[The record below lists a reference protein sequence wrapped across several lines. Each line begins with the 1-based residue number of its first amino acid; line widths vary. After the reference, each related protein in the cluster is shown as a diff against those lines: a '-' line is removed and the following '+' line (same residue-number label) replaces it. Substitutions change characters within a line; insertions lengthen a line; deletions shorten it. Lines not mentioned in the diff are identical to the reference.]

1 MGAGFRPAPPSTMG
15 TTVNEASPLSRYTV
29 PMRRWWWIIAVVV
42 GVGLLAALIT
52 MPSPAREPT
61 EEEIAD
67 PSVTFRATHIL
78 IRNENATNPISFDLL
93 LLLARQGEL
102 TGRVLERMDGQV
114 DTSDVDEVTLE
125 ADTDIGTISVT
136 ATQPT
141 PNLASE
147 LVTTYAQE
155 IQRLVDERSERELQD
170 RIERAVERQESLD
183 GRIRDLEAEIAE
195 LPEDSVDRRLLE
207 SELDGLID
215 EYSMAQSEE
224 RTLREQRA
232 GLEPQFETLQEPAP
246 VSTSSLDDRVLSLPS
261 SPLPRLGVAGVL
273 ALLAGGVLVLGID
286 YVDTRVRTRR
296 DAEDA
301 FGLPVIAQFPL
312 RPARE
317 RDADPLPVVSDPSGL
332 TAEAFRTLRLSIQ
345 LAPVWKLSGQ
355 TPTRNG
361 SAGTAIRV
369 DREGDPRTLL
379 VTSSMTGDGKS
390 TLVANLAASYAEAG
404 ERVLVVDCDFRRPA
418 VSKLLGVGP
427 GPGLRDL
434 DAGGSLSL
442 SDLVVPTAVEDVS
455 LIRAGAPGVPPSW
468 FLSLGSVIA
477 EQASK
482 LAQVVIFD
490 SGPLTLT
497 TEASTLLPAADAVLL
512 VARANRVSREQAWD
526 TVEQL
531 ARLSAQVAGV
541 VMVGGESNRRYGYY
555 EVAADTSDRGSDRSS
570 GGWTARSGSR
580 GVRILRP

>member
-1 MGAGFRPAPPSTMG
+1 MG
-15 TTVNEASPLSRYTV
+15 TVVNEASPLSRYTV
-29 PMRRWWWIIAVVV
+29 PLRRWWWIVAVVV

-52 MPSPAREPT
+52 MPAPAREPT
-61 EEEIAD
+61 AEEIAD

-78 IRNENATNPISFDLL
+78 IRNEAATNPISFDLL

-102 TGRVLERMDGQV
+102 TGRVLEQMEGEV
-114 DTSDVDEVTLE
+114 DTADVDDVTLE
-125 ADTDIGTISVT
+125 ADEDIGTISVT
-136 ATQPT
+136 TTQPT
-141 PNLASE
+141 PDLASE
-147 LVTTYAQE
+147 LATTYAQE

-170 RIERAVERQESLD
+170 RINRAVERQESLD
-183 GRIRDLEAEIAE
+183 GRIRDLEGEIEE

-207 SELDGLID
+207 SELEGLID

-224 RTLREQRA
+224 RSLREQRA

-246 VSTSSLDDRVLSLPS
+246 VSTASLDEGVLALPR
-261 SPLPRLGVAGVL
+261 SPLPRLSVAGVL

-312 RPARE
+312 RTTRE
-317 RDADPLPVVSDPSGL
+317 READPLPVVSDPSGP
-332 TAEAFRTLRLSIQ
+332 TAEAFRSLRLSIQ

-361 SAGTAIRV
+361 AAGTAERV
-369 DREGDPRTLL
+369 GREGDPRTLL

-390 TLVANLAASYAEAG
+390 TLVANLAASYAAAG

-434 DAGGSLSL
+434 DPAGEHPLSL
-442 SDLVVPTAVEDVS
+442 SDLAVPTAIENVS
-455 LIRAGAPGVPPSW
+455 LVRAGDPGVPPSW
-468 FLSLGSVIA
+468 FLTLGSVVA
-477 EQASK
+477 DQAAQ
-482 LAQVVIFD
+482 LAHVVIFD
-490 SGPLTLT
+490 SGPLALT
-497 TEASTLLPAADAVLL
+497 TEASTLLPAVDAVLL

-541 VMVGGESNRRYGYY
+541 VMVGGESARHYGYGYY
-555 EVAADTSDRGSDRSS
+555 EVAAKTSRRDKARQSS
-570 GGWTARSGSR
+570 GWAARSGTR
-580 GVRILRP
+580 KVRTPRP